1 MMSEQSCIALLQRY
15 DILVVNA
22 RYYNNRVQQKNFLQ
36 RLIKYKYEHR
46 EAELMRWQS
55 EVTIMQVTL
64 NSRQRQ

>member
-1 MMSEQSCIALLQRY
+1 M
-15 DILVVNA
+15 LVVNA

-36 RLIKYKYEHR
+36 RLIKYKYERR

-64 NSRQRQ
+64 NSMQHQ